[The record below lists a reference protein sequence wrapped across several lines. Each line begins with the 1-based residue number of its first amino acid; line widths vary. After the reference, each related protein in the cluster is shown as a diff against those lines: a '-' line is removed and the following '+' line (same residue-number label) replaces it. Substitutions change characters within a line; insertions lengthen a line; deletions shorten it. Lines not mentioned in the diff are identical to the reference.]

1 MAKTI
6 EDTLFYYKGEKRNPY
21 KATDVE
27 YLFWELEYSFIHNV
41 KDTCLEM
48 EYLHNFVMDFPDFLD
63 DISKEVITVVK
74 GFLYDQYCHVGGSKE
89 GFKKW
94 FTEYVYSAKKE
105 GK

>member
-1 MAKTI
+1 MAKTF
-6 EDTLFYYKGEKRNPY
+6 EDTLLYYKGEKKNPY
-21 KATDVE
+21 DAKDVR
-27 YLFWELEYSFIHNV
+27 YLYWELEFTFMHNV
-41 KDTCLEM
+41 KGTVLEM
-48 EYLHNFVMDFPDFLD
+48 EYFRNFTWDFPSFLD
-63 DISKEVITVVK
+63 EITDSVTTVVK